1 MKKEL
6 ITHIAQRLHGW
17 GYTVYI
23 AESGEYG
30 FYTDGV
36 RVVCFGSHWRGSVD
50 FSGNY
55 RTNAPQ
61 STGTGWKFSDG
72 DMLTDI
78 TEEKARGFITA
89 HAPDWAVRG
98 ASVVNYT
105 TPAQHLKVYQPSSRY
120 KRFPVRQ
127 FANTA
132 AALVVYDAGRAAR
145 RAAWDAI
152 ETDDDATAA
161 KEADR
166 AALAMVQAAFHSDTS
181 DINSKEHCALV
192 DIDFMRRMA
201 AEEVAK

>member
-1 MKKEL
+1 MKNEL
-6 ITHIAQRLHGW
+6 IAHIAQRLHGW

-36 RVVCFGSHWRGSVD
+36 RVVCFGCRFSGIN

-55 RTNAPQ
+55 STNAPK

-72 DMLTDI
+72 DMLADI
-78 TEEKARGFITA
+78 TKEKARAFITA

-105 TPAQHLKVYQPSSRY
+105 TPAQHLATYQPSSRY
-120 KRFPVRQ
+120 KLFPVRQ

-132 AALVVYDAGRAAR
+132 GALVIYDAGRAAR
-145 RAAWDAI
+145 IASWAGV
-152 ETDDDATAA
+152 ETDDDVKAA
-161 KEADR
+161 EEADR
-166 AALAMVQAAFHSDTS
+166 AALALVQAAFHSDTS
-181 DINSKEHCALV
+181 DINSKAHCALV